1 MRQSGPMRRREEA
14 SSMRRQSGITS
25 FVLLGSAWLFRFSI
39 ALGLAMNTWSI
50 ACRAGDSRDA
60 GTSQIK
66 PTEPTIVSFPTSDG
80 GLIYAD
86 AYGTGDKGVV
96 LVHGGRFNKAS
107 WAKQAQAL
115 AKAGFRV
122 LAIDLR
128 GYGKSRGPGGSS
140 RRGEG
145 SHLDIL
151 SAVRYLRQAGAKTV
165 SVVGA
170 SFGGWAAA
178 GAAAEAEPGEIDRL
192 ILLAASS
199 IEHPE
204 RMKCRKLFIVSR
216 NDTIGNGRPRLPII
230 RKLYDRAPEPKELVI
245 LEGSAHAQYI
255 FETDQGERLMREMID
270 FLSEP

>member
-1 MRQSGPMRRREEA
+1 
-14 SSMRRQSGITS
+14 
-25 FVLLGSAWLFRFSI
+25 
-39 ALGLAMNTWSI
+39 MNTWSI

-145 SHLDIL
+145 SHLDVL
-151 SAVRYLRQAGAKTV
+151 GAVRYLRQAGAKTV

-178 GAAAEAEPGEIDRL
+178 GAAVEAAPGEIDRL
-192 ILLAASS
+192 VLLSASS
-199 IEHPE
+199 IDQPE
-204 RMKCRKLFIVSR
+204 RLKGRKLFISTR
-216 NDTIGNGRPRLPII
+216 HDIIGNGKPRLPLI
-230 RKLYDRAPEPKELVI
+230 RALYDRAQQPKSLLI
-245 LEGSAHAQYI
+245 LDGAAHAQHI
-255 FETDQGERLMREMID
+255 FETDQGDRLLREILA